1 MDIID
6 LIDRARDSISARSVF
21 GQPIQQ
27 GEVTVI
33 PVARVRGGGGGGGG
47 EGPVPEGN
55 PRKGTGRGEGTGF
68 GLSAR
73 PAGAIVI
80 RGDRVSWLP
89 VVEPTRIILGLQV
102 LAGIALL
109 VHRLTRRSG
118 RR

>member
-6 LIDRARDSISARSVF
+6 LIDRTRDSISARSVF
-21 GQPIQQ
+21 GQPVHQ

-55 PRKGTGRGEGTGF
+55 PREGMGRGEGTGF

-109 VHRLTRRSG
+109 VHRLTRLSG

>member
-6 LIDRARDSISARSVF
+6 LLDRARDNISARCVF

-47 EGPVPEGN
+47 EGPVLQGNSREGM
-55 PRKGTGRGEGTGF
+55 GRGEGSGF

-73 PAGAIVI
+73 PAGVFVI

-89 VVEPTRIILGLQV
+89 VVESTHVIFGLQA
-102 LAGIALL
+102 LAGIGLL
-109 VHRLTRRSG
+109 VYTLTRRRG
-118 RR
+118 WR